1 LHSFALWQELLSY
14 YRLQPTRLE
23 NPHVKSAKPVPITLL
38 QLLEEE
44 PLHLRKLVSGLFS
57 QPQFGNISFPDD
69 IRVHCPNQNCSGVRR
84 HQKLQTSDSFKVADQ
99 IVIRFVEYRC
109 TDCTHAIKLL
119 GVRANWNREDYD
131 GFCTKI
137 YEEPPFGN
145 PIPKRLFE
153 ILGESNRESFL
164 QARRAVARGLGI
176 GAYAYYRRIVE
187 NTKFDLVSAILSV
200 AQATNTPPEQLK
212 LLESAQH
219 ERQFSKAIEMLG
231 DTAAIP
237 PVMLIDGHNPLT
249 LLHDLLSEGIHQLS
263 DAECLERA
271 QHAETVLFDIAD
283 RMQIALTER
292 KGVKTAL
299 TSIMARKQNIGSKTK
314 PGDSGL

>member
-1 LHSFALWQELLSY
+1 MQATKPNNADVE
-14 YRLQPTRLE
+14 
-23 NPHVKSAKPVPITLL
+23 SATVVPIRLV

-44 PLHLRKLVSGLFS
+44 PLHSSKLVSDLFGGS
-57 QPQFGNISFPDD
+57 QQGHVSFPED
-69 IRVHCPNQNCSGVRR
+69 IRVYCSNQTCEGVRR
-84 HQKLQTSDSFKVADQ
+84 HSKLQESSSFKIADR

-109 TDCTHAIKLL
+109 TNCTRALKLF
-119 GVRANWNREDYD
+119 GVRANWTHGNYD
-131 GFCTKI
+131 GLCAKI

-176 GAYAYYRRIVE
+176 GAYAYYRRVVE
-187 NTKFDLVSAILSV
+187 NTKFDLGSAILRV
-200 AQATNTPPEQLK
+200 AQATNAAPEHIAR
-212 LLESAQH
+212 LESAQK
-219 ERQFSKAIEMLG
+219 ERQFSKAIETLR

-237 PVMLIDGHNPLT
+237 PALLIDGHNPLT

-292 KGVKTAL
+292 KNVKAAL
-299 TSIMARKQNIGSKTK
+299 ASIMARKQNTAGKGGLET
-314 PGDSGL
+314 DS

>member
-1 LHSFALWQELLSY
+1 M
-14 YRLQPTRLE
+14 
-23 NPHVKSAKPVPITLL
+23 L

-44 PLHLRKLVSGLFS
+44 PLHSRKLVSRLFS
-57 QPQFGNISFPDD
+57 QPQFGDVSFPDD
-69 IRVHCPNQNCSGVRR
+69 IRVHCPNPNCDGVRR
-84 HQKLQTSDSFKVADQ
+84 HHKMQTSNSFKVADQ
-99 IVIRFVEYRC
+99 IVIRFVEYHC
-109 TDCTHAIKLL
+109 TDCTRAIKLF
-119 GVRANWNREDYD
+119 GVRANWDPEDRD

-137 YEEPPFGN
+137 YEEPAFGN

-187 NTKFDLVSAILSV
+187 NTKFDLVSAILRV
-200 AQATNTPPEQLK
+200 AQATNAAPEHVA
-212 LLESAQH
+212 LLESAQQ
-219 ERQFSKAIEMLG
+219 ERQFSKAIETLRE
-231 DTAAIP
+231 TAAIP
-237 PVMLIDGHNPLT
+237 PALLIDGHNPLT
-249 LLHDLLSEGIHQLS
+249 LLHDLLSEGIHELS

-292 KGVKTAL
+292 KSVKAAL
-299 TSIMARKQNIGSKTK
+299 TSIMARKQGTGSSKT
-314 PGDSGL
+314 S